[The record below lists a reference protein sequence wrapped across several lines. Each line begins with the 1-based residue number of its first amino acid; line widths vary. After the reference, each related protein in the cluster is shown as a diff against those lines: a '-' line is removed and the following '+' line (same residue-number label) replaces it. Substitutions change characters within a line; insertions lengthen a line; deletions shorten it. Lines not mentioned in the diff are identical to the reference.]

1 MGRKAGY
8 SKKDYNYRMDSYIEG
23 NVVRVPEREE
33 NIPRRK
39 EKARPSVSKK
49 TSRNREKALQLNLK
63 YVFFL
68 FIAAAVTVFV
78 CVGYLQPQADNTAY
92 RKRIAALESQ
102 ISTLKMENEAA
113 YEKAAASVDLD
124 EVKNI
129 AIKKFGMI
137 YANQGQ
143 IITYDVQDS
152 DYVRQ
157 YDDVP
162 IE

>member
-1 MGRKAGY
+1 
-8 SKKDYNYRMDSYIEG
+8 
-23 NVVRVPEREE
+23 
-33 NIPRRK
+33 
-39 EKARPSVSKK
+39 
-49 TSRNREKALQLNLK
+49 
-63 YVFFL
+63 
-68 FIAAAVTVFV
+68 
-78 CVGYLQPQADNTAY
+78 
-92 RKRIAALESQ
+92 
-102 ISTLKMENEAA
+102 MENDAA

>member
-78 CVGYLQPQADNTAY
+78 
-92 RKRIAALESQ
+92 
-102 ISTLKMENEAA
+102 
-113 YEKAAASVDLD
+113 
-124 EVKNI
+124 
-129 AIKKFGMI
+129 
-137 YANQGQ
+137 
-143 IITYDVQDS
+143 
-152 DYVRQ
+152 
-157 YDDVP
+157 
-162 IE
+162 